1 MYRQD
6 ENTIALNKMLIN
18 LDVDIMV
25 RGAYNEDNELVEYN
39 VFNGTARRN
48 NSLYSTISDA
58 LGVNTTAKLLDSPNS
73 VKEAIVL
80 ARKMDLM
87 GEQK

>member
-1 MYRQD
+1 MYKQD
-6 ENTIALNKMLIN
+6 ENTIAINKMLIN
-18 LDVDIMV
+18 LDVDIRV

-39 VFNGTARRN
+39 VFNGIARRN
-48 NSLYSTISDA
+48 NSLYSIVSDA

-80 ARKMDLM
+80 ARKMDLLGM
-87 GEQK
+87 EG